1 MTQVQKMLVFV
12 GSYAEANTSGV
23 YTYEFDEKEGKLS
36 LLDQTSDLKNPT
48 FLNVDVENRHIYAI
62 GETETESGKA
72 GEVMMI
78 QFGEDGTLTR
88 FNRTITTPNTTC
100 HIQRDSEN
108 RFLIVSSYHGGMAGL
123 VSLKPDGHV
132 GELLDVQAHQSVDG
146 ATPRV
151 HSVFFSPDEKFLLVQ
166 DLGLDLI
173 RTYSLDREAGKL
185 IPQGDTHAAKGAGPR
200 HLTFHTSGK
209 FAFVINELNS
219 TIASYRYD
227 AENGSLSEIE
237 VVPTLPSDY
246 TGENGCSEITV
257 SADGRFVYGGNR
269 GHDSIVVYAFDE
281 ASEKLTLVE
290 HVSTEGGH
298 PRHFALTPSGD
309 HALVANRDANNIV
322 VFKVDKATGRLTSTG
337 NSVSVSK
344 PVCVRPYYI

>member
-1 MTQVQKMLVFV
+1 MTQDQKMFVFV

-23 YTYEFDEKEGKLS
+23 YTYEFDEQEGKLQ

-62 GETETESGKA
+62 GETETDSGKA

-78 QFGEDGTLTR
+78 HFSDEGTLTR
-88 FNRTITTPNTTC
+88 FNRTISTPNTTC
-100 HIQRDSEN
+100 HIQRDAEN
-108 RFLIVSSYHGGMAGL
+108 RFLVVTSYHGGMAGL
-123 VSLKPDGHV
+123 LSLKPNGHV
-132 GELLDVQAHQSVDG
+132 GELLDVQTHESIDG

-151 HSVFFSPDEKFLLVQ
+151 HSTFFSPDGKFLLAQ

-173 RTYSLDREAGKL
+173 RTYSIDQEAGKL
-185 IPQGDTHAAKGAGPR
+185 VPHGDTKAAKGAGPR
-200 HLTFHTSGK
+200 HLVFHTSGN

-227 AENGSLSEIE
+227 AATGSLSEIE

-298 PRHFALTPSGD
+298 PRHFALTPSGK

-322 VFKVDKATGRLTSTG
+322 VFNVDQETGRLTSTG

>member
-1 MTQVQKMLVFV
+1 MTSNQKMFVFV
-12 GSYAEANTSGV
+12 GSYAEATSSGV
-23 YTYEFDEKEGKLS
+23 YTYEFDEATGELR
-36 LLDQTSDLKNPT
+36 LLDQTSGLKNPT
-48 FLNVDVENRHIYAI
+48 FLNVDVEHSHIYAI
-62 GETETESGKA
+62 GEVETDSGKA

-78 QFGEDGTLTR
+78 HFDPNGTLTR

-100 HIQRDSEN
+100 HVQRDSDN
-108 RFLIVSSYHGGMAGL
+108 RFLVVSSYHGGMAGL
-123 VSLKPDGHV
+123 VSLKGDGHV
-132 GELLDVQAHQSVDG
+132 GELLDVAAHQSVDG

-173 RTYSLDREAGKL
+173 RTYALDREAGKL
-185 IPQGDTHAAKGAGPR
+185 IPQGDTQAAKGAGPR
-200 HLTFHTSGK
+200 HLAFHSGGK

-227 AENGSLSEIE
+227 PDNGSLSEIE

-246 TGENGCSEITV
+246 AGENGCSEITV

-281 ASEKLTLVE
+281 TSEKLTLVE

-322 VFKVDKATGRLTSTG
+322 VFNVDKATGRLTSNG